1 MSSTA
6 RNAAEAAKT
15 QTNEAAQ
22 AAHKAT
28 EAASATV
35 NDGVDRMTQGMSQ
48 MGSLGQETVEAM
60 MASASTLAKGFERI
74 GQENMTFAKSQM
86 ETAAER
92 AQAFAK
98 VRSPQEFFE
107 AQADYVRGAM
117 EAQIEQA
124 NKVSDMMITATR
136 DAAQP
141 LSKRYSAMVEM
152 MQPR

>member
-1 MSSTA
+1 MSNT
-6 RNAAEAAKT
+6 RKTNTTNPAADAAKT
-15 QTNEAAQ
+15 
-22 AAHKAT
+22 AT
-28 EAASATV
+28 EEATSTM

-48 MGSLGQETVEAM
+48 MGSFGQETVEAM
-60 MASASTLAKGFERI
+60 MASASTLAKGMEKI

-92 AQAFAK
+92 AQSFAK
-98 VRSPQEFFE
+98 IRSPQEFFE
-107 AQADYVRGAM
+107 AQADFVRGAM

-124 NKVSDMMITATR
+124 NKVSDLMISATR

>member
-1 MSSTA
+1 MSST
-6 RNAAEAAKT
+6 RKTAETVKDQA
-15 QTNEAAQ
+15 NDAAQ
-22 AAHKAT
+22 AARQTAD
-28 EAASATV
+28 AASATV

-48 MGSLGQETVEAM
+48 MGSFGQEAVEAM

>member
-1 MSSTA
+1 MSNTRRKTAETIKDQADAATSTA
-6 RNAAEAAKT
+6 
-15 QTNEAAQ
+15 
-22 AAHKAT
+22 
-28 EAASATV
+28 
-35 NDGVDRMTQGMSQ
+35 NDGVERMTQGMSQ
-48 MGSLGQETVEAM
+48 MGSFGQETVEAV
-60 MASASTLAKGFERI
+60 MASASTLAKGMEKI

-92 AQAFAK
+92 AQSFAK
-98 VRSPQEFFE
+98 IRSPQEFFE
-107 AQADYVRGAM
+107 AQADFVRGAM

-124 NKVSDMMITATR
+124 NKVSDLMITATR

>member
-1 MSSTA
+1 MSSTTRKPA
-6 RNAAEAAKT
+6 GDAKEAAD
-15 QTNEAAQ
+15 QTA
-22 AAHKAT
+22 
-28 EAASATV
+28 ATV
-35 NDGVDRMTQGMSQ
+35 NDGVDRMTKGMSQ
-48 MGSLGQETVEAM
+48 MGSFGQETVEAM
-60 MASASTLAKGFERI
+60 MASASTLAKGMERV
-74 GQENMTFAKSQM
+74 GQENLTFAKSQM
-86 ETAAER
+86 ETVAER

-98 VRSPQEFFE
+98 VRTPQEFFE